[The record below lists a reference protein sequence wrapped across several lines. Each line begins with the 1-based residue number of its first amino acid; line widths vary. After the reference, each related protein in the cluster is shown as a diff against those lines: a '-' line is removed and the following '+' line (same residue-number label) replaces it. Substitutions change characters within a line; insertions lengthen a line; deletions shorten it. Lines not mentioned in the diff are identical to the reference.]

1 MSLGGGII
9 IGTQH
14 LHEAVVVVREISV
27 INLAGKVIVELG
39 RVETRAVTGFIGSTE
54 ACKLCLKHDIP
65 WHGSVPSYGV
75 ADHASKSICYLEVV
89 GYPGEMKE

>member
-65 WHGSVPSYGV
+65 WHGCSSSQRSHFVL
-75 ADHASKSICYLEVV
+75 HAIEHCLAET
-89 GYPGEMKE
+89 